1 MRRGDVDLGVASEG
15 RVCRSL
21 PRGSGSVRCN
31 WWCLALVGRQR
42 GAIGSAV
49 LLVVL
54 GVSGA
59 CRALVFAVL
68 VQGQIVCALME
79 WR

>member
-1 MRRGDVDLGVASEG
+1 
-15 RVCRSL
+15 VCRSL

-31 WWCLALVGRQR
+31 RWCLALVGHRR

-49 LLVVL
+49 QLVVL

-59 CRALVFAVL
+59 CRALIFAVL

-79 WR
+79 RR